1 MGLLELAVKNA
12 RLTIVTLLFFLI
24 AGSLSYI
31 SIPKE
36 AEPDIQ
42 FPVVY
47 VGLSLQGVS
56 PEDAERLLIR
66 PLESELQN
74 IKGVDTITASAYQ
87 GGGNVVVEF
96 DPSADLGTAL
106 DDVRTEVDQVKGEF
120 PAGTDEPTVAEV
132 NISEFPVLVVTLSG
146 DAPERVLTRTAREL
160 RDRLEEVSGV
170 LEATL
175 QGSRKEQVDV
185 IIDPV
190 KLSSYNL
197 QLDALIGGVSTN
209 NQLVAA
215 GTLQGDQG
223 QYAVKVP
230 ALIETIEDIANLPI
244 AVNGNAVVRARDLAT
259 IRNTFEDRE
268 TLARLNG
275 KPAIAIEVSKRAGA
289 NLIATVDAVKAEAT
303 AFRAELPQGVEIT
316 FSQDK
321 STDIR
326 TLLAD
331 LQNSVLTAVLLV
343 FMVILFYLGFRS
355 SLLIGL
361 AIPTSFLMGIMFL
374 SIAGYTVNIVVLFSL
389 ILAVGMLVDDAII
402 VTEYAERRM

>member
-1 MGLLELAVKNA
+1 M
-12 RLTIVTLLFFLI
+12 
-24 AGSLSYI
+24 
-31 SIPKE
+31 
-36 AEPDIQ
+36 
-42 FPVVY
+42 
-47 VGLSLQGVS
+47 
-56 PEDAERLLIR
+56 
-66 PLESELQN
+66 
-74 IKGVDTITASAYQ
+74 
-87 GGGNVVVEF
+87 VEF

-244 AVNGNAVVRARDLAT
+244 AVNGNAVVRARDLA
-259 IRNTFEDRE
+259 D
-268 TLARLNG
+268 
-275 KPAIAIEVSKRAGA
+275 
-289 NLIATVDAVKAEAT
+289 D
-303 AFRAELPQGVEIT
+303 PQHVRG
-316 FSQDK
+316 
-321 STDIR
+321 
-326 TLLAD
+326 
-331 LQNSVLTAVLLV
+331 
-343 FMVILFYLGFRS
+343 
-355 SLLIGL
+355 
-361 AIPTSFLMGIMFL
+361 P
-374 SIAGYTVNIVVLFSL
+374 
-389 ILAVGMLVDDAII
+389 
-402 VTEYAERRM
+402 